1 VDDGFDRSAES
12 AAPPKDCH
20 PKDCDAAIAMNDDK
34 HNGGLI
40 QIKKQEDV
48 CPGKKSKI
56 NLADVR
62 ERIDFAVADDAE
74 RKTGPQYWRSLQ
86 ELAGSEEF
94 QEALHRE
101 FPKGASEWLDT
112 VSRRG
117 FLKVM
122 GASLGLAG
130 LTTATGCVK
139 LPKET
144 IVPYVRQPEGVIP
157 GRPMYYATAVTLG
170 GYASPVL
177 VESHLG
183 RPTKIEGNNLH
194 PASLGGTDIFTQA
207 SILSLYDPDRS
218 QTVNSLG
225 DVRSWQHFLDAIRG
239 PLSAQK
245 NLQGA
250 GIRILTPTISSPTL
264 ADQLRNFLKTYPQAK
279 WHVWEPVNRDN
290 VLEGAKLAF
299 GQPVETRYD
308 FSKADVIVSL
318 DADFLY
324 AGYPGNTKYIRD
336 FANRRNPPK
345 VDPNDYLEDRAGGET
360 LPGMNRLYV
369 IESTPSSTGAK
380 ADHRVGVRAGD
391 IEYAFHAIHGIELL
405 KGNFPG
411 WSSEQQAVLAKAYRD
426 LPRTPGKSIVL
437 VGDHQP
443 PLLHAL
449 AHQMNLELGNVG
461 STIFYTDPVDANPVN
476 QTESIK
482 ELVAD
487 MRGGKVD
494 LLIILGGN
502 PAYDAPADLNFAD
515 ALKNGNIPLRV
526 HYGLHQNETAELC
539 QWHVPATHELES
551 WGDARAYDG
560 TVSIIQ
566 PLIAPLYNGKSEI
579 EFVALLNGQAD
590 ATGYDLTRAYW
601 QKQHAGGDFE
611 QFWRKSLHDGW
622 IEGTTFAP
630 KSLSVRSGSIP
641 LAAESNSSAIE
652 LNIRRDPTIYDGH
665 FSNNGWLQELP
676 KPMTKLTWDNA
687 VLIGPKMAE
696 RLGIASEDV
705 VELELN
711 GKKIQGPVWIQ
722 AGHPDNS
729 VTITLGYGR
738 KRAGRV
744 GTGQGFNA
752 YELRTTAN
760 PWIASGVK
768 ITKTGA
774 TYPLADTQGMQ
785 SMETPDGATRP
796 LVRETTLEEYKKEP
810 NFAKEEET
818 PYDVT
823 LYENYP
829 YKEEKYAWGMA
840 IDLNKCVGCNNCMIA
855 CQSENNI
862 AVVGK
867 EQTHLG
873 RHMHW
878 IRIDTYY
885 EGDRDN
891 PRAFFQPVPCM
902 QCENA
907 PCEVV
912 CPVGATNHSTEGL
925 NDMVYNRCVG
935 TRYCS
940 NNCPYKVRR
949 FNFLLFS
956 DWDTPQYKLM
966 RNPDVTVRSRGVM
979 EKCTY
984 CIQRINERRIDTET
998 ASVREGKDIRIGDEL
1013 QTACQQSCPAGA
1025 IVFGNINDP
1034 NSNVSK
1040 WKAQARN
1047 YSLLGE
1053 LNTRP
1058 RTTYLAE
1065 VRNPNPELE
1074 G

>member
-1 VDDGFDRSAES
+1 
-12 AAPPKDCH
+12 
-20 PKDCDAAIAMNDDK
+20 MTNDDK
-34 HNGGLI
+34 NPGGLI
-40 QIKKQEDV
+40 QIKKVEDV
-48 CPGKKSKI
+48 CPGKKVKLS
-56 NLADVR
+56 LDAVR
-62 ERIDFAVADDAE
+62 ERIDFAIADDAAQTAE
-74 RKTGPQYWRSLQ
+74 NKTGPQYWRSLQ

-94 QEALHRE
+94 QQALHRE

-130 LTTATGCVK
+130 LTSTTGCVR
-139 LPKET
+139 LPLEP

-157 GRPMYYATAVTLG
+157 GRPMYYASAVTLG

-183 RPTKIEGNNLH
+183 RPTKIEGNDQH

-207 SILSLYDPDRS
+207 AILGLYDPDRS
-218 QTVNSLG
+218 QTVSSLG
-225 DVRSWQHFLDAIRG
+225 DVRSWQHFLSALRG
-239 PLSAQK
+239 PMSAQK
-245 NLQGA
+245 TLQGA

-264 ADQLRNFLKTYPQAK
+264 ADQLRGFLKNYPQAK
-279 WHVWEPVNRDN
+279 WHVYEPVNRDN

-324 AGYPGNTKYIRD
+324 AGFPGNTRYIRD
-336 FANRRNPPK
+336 FASRRNP
-345 VDPNDYLEDRAGGET
+345 DSGN
-360 LPGMNRLYV
+360 MNRLYV

-380 ADHRVGVRAGD
+380 ADHRLPLKASEAEPFARLMLSTLSSVREVSQNAGSSFSD
-391 IEYAFHAIHGIELL
+391 EQKKFAMVAFNELF
-405 KGNFPG
+405 GHRG
-411 WSSEQQAVLAKAYRD
+411 SSLLIA
-426 LPRTPGKSIVL
+426 
-437 VGDHQP
+437 GDHQP
-443 PLLHAL
+443 PAVHAL
-449 AHQMNLELGNVG
+449 AHDINSRCGNVG
-461 STIFYTDPVDANPVN
+461 KTVFYTDPVDANPIN

-482 ELVAD
+482 ELAAD
-487 MRGGKVD
+487 MQAGKVD

-502 PAYDAPADLNFAD
+502 PAYDAPADLNFSEL
-515 ALKNGNIPLRV
+515 LKSNKVPFRV
-526 HYGLHQNETAELC
+526 HYGLYQDETAELC
-539 QWHVPATHELES
+539 QWHINATHELES

-566 PLIAPLYNGKSEI
+566 PLIAPLYNGKSAI

-601 QKQHAGGDFE
+601 QKQHPGADFE

-622 IEGTTFAP
+622 IEGTTFTP
-630 KSLSVRSGSIP
+630 KSVSAKSSTGESSVRDALGAK
-641 LAAESNSSAIE
+641 AADANAIE
-652 LNIRRDPTIYDGH
+652 LNIRRDSTIYDGQ
-665 FSNNGWLQELP
+665 FSNNGWMQELP
-676 KPMTKLTWDNA
+676 KPMSKLTWDNA
-687 VLIGPKMAE
+687 IQIGPKMAE
-696 RLGIASEDV
+696 RLNLAVDDV

-711 GKKIQGPVWIQ
+711 GKKIQGAVWIQ

-738 KRAGRV
+738 THAGRV
-744 GTGQGFNA
+744 GTAQGFNA
-752 YELRTTAN
+752 YELRTSAN
-760 PWIASGVK
+760 PWIASGLK

-774 TYPLADTQGMQ
+774 TYKLASTQGMQ
-785 SMETPDGATRP
+785 SMDTPDGAKRP

-810 NFAKEEET
+810 DFAKEEET
-818 PYDVT
+818 PYDLT
-823 LYENYP
+823 LYPPYP
-829 YKEEKYAWGMA
+829 YKEEKYSWGMA

-867 EQTHLG
+867 EQVNIG

-878 IRIDTYY
+878 IRVDAYY

-891 PRAFFQPVPCM
+891 PKAFFQPVPCM

-912 CPVGATNHSTEGL
+912 CPVGATSHTPEGL

-949 FNFLLFS
+949 FNFFLFQ
-956 DWDTPQYKLM
+956 DWDTPQYKMM
-966 RNPDVTVRSRGVM
+966 RNPDVSVRSRGVM

-984 CIQRINERRIDTET
+984 CVQRINERRIDTET
-998 ASVREGKDIRIGDEL
+998 ASVREGKDIHIGEEL

-1025 IVFGNINDP
+1025 IIFGNLNDP
-1034 NSNVSK
+1034 ESKVSK
-1040 WKAQARN
+1040 LKAQSRN

-1074 G
+1074 AKA